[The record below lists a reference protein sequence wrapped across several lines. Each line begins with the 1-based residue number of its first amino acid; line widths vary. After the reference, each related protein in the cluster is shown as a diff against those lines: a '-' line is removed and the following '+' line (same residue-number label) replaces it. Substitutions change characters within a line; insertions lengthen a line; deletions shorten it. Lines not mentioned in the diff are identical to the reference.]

1 MAGLFDPPKDGVAD
15 AITEIREAGIKV
27 VVITGD
33 HSKTAAVSQ
42 IPFSLVRVFHVL

>member
-15 AITEIREAGIKV
+15 AIAEIREAGIKV

-33 HSKTAAVSQ
+33 HSKTAAVSHLTFL
-42 IPFSLVRVFHVL
+42 IS